1 MEETNK
7 DLFEK
12 VVKIAQARGFVFNA
26 SSIYGGL
33 RSSYDYGPLGVLL
46 KNSIATYWWKD
57 LNFDNDISVFP
68 VDTAIIQSSEV
79 WKASGH
85 LAEFSDPMVDHKPTG
100 ERFRVD
106 QVPEN
111 LKKED
116 LTEPRQFNL
125 MFETS
130 IGPIQNENSSVYLRP
145 ETAQGIFVNFENV
158 LRTMRAKIPF
168 GIANIGKSFRNEIT
182 PGQFIFRTREFEQM
196 EIEFFCKQ
204 EDEDKWFDY
213 WVNKRMN
220 WYKSI
225 GIPETLLR
233 LREHSNDELAHYA
246 KKTVDIEFKYPWGW
260 GELEGIANRGT
271 FDLSSHENSSGKDLS
286 YFDPESDKK
295 IIPTVIEPAGGLT
308 RTLFALLCSSYDE
321 DTVGDTTRTLF
332 RFDFNHAPIQIGI
345 LPLSKKDDL
354 ISISNEIKNMLQEKY
369 RIEIDITQS
378 IGKRY
383 RRQDE
388 IGTPYCITVDFDT
401 LDDKSVTIRNR
412 DTMEQERI
420 SIENLLNYFSGI

>member
-7 DLFEK
+7 EVFDK
-12 VVKIAQARGFVFNA
+12 VVKIAQSRGFVFNA

-46 KNSIATYWWKD
+46 KNNISNNWWKD
-57 LNFDNDISVFP
+57 INNDNEITIYP

-100 ERFRVD
+100 QRFRAD
-106 QVPEN
+106 QVPDDIN
-111 LKKED
+111 KED

-125 MFETS
+125 MFETN
-130 IGPIQNENSSVYLRP
+130 IGPVQNENSTVYLRP

-158 LRTMRAKIPF
+158 LRTMRAKVPF

-204 EDEDKWFDY
+204 EDQGEWFDY
-213 WVNKRMN
+213 WVNKRME
-220 WYKSI
+220 WYKNI
-225 GIPETLLR
+225 GIPDSSLR
-233 LREHSNDELAHYA
+233 LREHENNELAHYA
-246 KKTVDIEFKYPWGW
+246 SKTVDIEFLYPWGW

-271 FDLSSHENSSGKDLS
+271 FDLSSHEKESGKDLT
-286 YFDPESDKK
+286 YFDPLSNEK
-295 IIPTVIEPAGGLT
+295 ITPTVIEPAGGLT

-321 DTVGDTTRTLF
+321 EEVNDSVRTVF
-332 RFDFNHAPIQIGI
+332 RFQFNIAPIQIGI
-345 LPLSKKDDL
+345 LPLSKKDEL
-354 ISISNEIKNMLQEKY
+354 IEVSEKVNTLLRSNY
-369 RIEIDITQS
+369 RTEIDITQS

-388 IGTPYCITVDFDT
+388 IGTPYCITIDFET
-401 LDDKSVTIRNR
+401 LEDNSVTIRNR
-412 DTMEQERI
+412 DSMNQERV
-420 SIENLLNYFSGI
+420 SIDNLLSYFINL